1 MKTSLAPWLV
11 FFRLPNLPTAPGDA
25 IAGAAIAL
33 AVSRAAGAD
42 ALAPTT
48 LLRIFA
54 AGASALLLYMFGL
67 ADNDIVGAEADK
79 TQAPRRPI
87 PTGEISL
94 SQARIVRLA
103 CFALAVGTGL
113 AGRMP
118 PLWWIAAT
126 ALAAIIMAYNRFK
139 DRCSAFGLVAMGL
152 CRGASLLTGAA
163 ALHPVAPDALRSPPA
178 LLAALG
184 WTAYIA
190 AVTRLAADEH
200 AARDALPWRRFLPGL
215 AVFVPMLALAWY
227 PRAAWP
233 LIALCSVFAYGVWAL
248 SVAPLGRAHDPDVRR
263 KAVGNAIGAIVYL
276 QAAYILAFPHVA
288 LIAVVIAIFLST
300 SFIRKF
306 LEDVPGS

>member
-1 MKTSLAPWLV
+1 MKRKSSNGL
-11 FFRLPNLPTAPGDA
+11 
-25 IAGAAIAL
+25 AL
-33 AVSRAAGAD
+33 ALAAAVV
-42 ALAPTT
+42 
-48 LLRIFA
+48 FA

-94 SQARIVRLA
+94 SQARIARLA

-184 WTAYIA
+184 WTAHIA

-200 AARDALPWRRFLPGL
+200 AAQAALPWRRFLPGL

-233 LIALCSVFAYGVWAL
+233 LIALCSAFAYGVWAL

>member
-1 MKTSLAPWLV
+1 MGTSTHV
-11 FFRLPNLPTAPGDA
+11 E
-25 IAGAAIAL
+25 IAG
-33 AVSRAAGAD
+33 G
-42 ALAPTT
+42 
-48 LLRIFA
+48 
-54 AGASALLLYMFGL
+54 
-67 ADNDIVGAEADK
+67 
-79 TQAPRRPI
+79 PI
-87 PTGEISL
+87 PGVDTRSRL
-94 SQARIVRLA
+94 S
-103 CFALAVGTGL
+103 
-113 AGRMP
+113 
-118 PLWWIAAT
+118 
-126 ALAAIIMAYNRFK
+126 
-139 DRCSAFGLVAMGL
+139 
-152 CRGASLLTGAA
+152 
-163 ALHPVAPDALRSPPA
+163 A

-200 AARDALPWRRFLPGL
+200 AAQAALPWRRFLPGL

-276 QAAYILAFPHVA
+276 QAAYILAFPHAA